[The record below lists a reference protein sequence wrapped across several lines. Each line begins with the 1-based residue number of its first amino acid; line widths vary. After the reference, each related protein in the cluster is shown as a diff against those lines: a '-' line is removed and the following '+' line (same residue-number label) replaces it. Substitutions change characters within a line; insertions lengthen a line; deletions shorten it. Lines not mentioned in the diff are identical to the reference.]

1 VERCRRCTSGRQ
13 QERRRAAVSCPSRAR
28 LLTHMQQ
35 VRVWDHLPIPELP
48 VAGDDRIW
56 LGIGCRRMMF
66 RVWLG
71 IARAAA
77 VRDDRIS
84 RLLRTTARSEE
95 NIDRMAADIARQT
108 DDVRMGGGQR
118 RVGGGFCGLPLAAR
132 KTSIGWLLISRG
144 RLTKG
149 RRFRRRTSRS
159 FRLFRSIY
167 IGKFLS
173 TLACSYFRV
182 CIS

>member
-1 VERCRRCTSGRQ
+1 VVERCRRCTSGRQ

-77 VRDDRIS
+77 VRDDRI
-84 RLLRTTARSEE
+84 R
-95 NIDRMAADIARQT
+95 DC
-108 DDVRMGGGQR
+108 
-118 RVGGGFCGLPLAAR
+118 CGPLLAAR

-144 RLTKG
+144 RLMMCVWEG
-149 RRFRRRTSRS
+149 ANDGWAAVFADYRS
-159 FRLFRSIY
+159 QRGKHRSD
-167 IGKFLS
+167 G
-173 TLACSYFRV
+173 C
-182 CIS
+182 